1 MEMVDIHWD
10 RDIDRR
16 EIQQL
21 SNADAITAFFARLGY
36 NTDARIEHTP
46 ATLRIDAQG
55 VIRPIEAIERIANH
69 DDALQVMLFV
79 VKSVTVS
86 HTRELARQ
94 FRNRYGN
101 FLLVLTT
108 PDYDRL
114 DFVLLERYNPVQKS
128 KPGSMKLQE
137 ARIRPRVLTVSR
149 RDPTRQHLRV
159 LRRFTYTEGDP
170 FAQFDKLRS
179 AYDVAEWSE
188 EFFNNRALFSDYYLK
203 ERLRETPA
211 WGEDPKPAYQDLVGV
226 YAGPVKD
233 LRDKPVSEARDKL
246 FEPVFKKLG
255 FDFEPVRA
263 AGSGHTE
270 PDYLLRAPGNGK
282 RPLALALVYSWDRSL
297 DMKDNER
304 DGDSPEE
311 VPGAV
316 VISLLEKNLAPWA
329 VVTNGKLWRLYSQH
343 THSRATNYYE
353 IDLEE
358 VMAQGTPSTSDPAES
373 FRYFWL
379 LFRSGAFIQHDILID
394 GEARKASFLDQL
406 LLGSEAYARELGERL
421 KERTFV
427 DIFPH
432 LAKGFIEHMRAR
444 EGEHA
449 DLTQERLD
457 QVFQGTLTLLYRLLF
472 LLYAESR
479 DLLPV
484 REERGYFEV
493 SLTRLKDEIAR
504 AAGPLDDQRDMALEN
519 AHDSTSCAL
528 YERFMNLCRIVEN
541 GDEGVNVPVYN
552 GGLFMTTPDDSDDT
566 PEAQNARFL
575 QQYKVPDLHFA
586 KALDRL
592 ARDEDPKRLDLVPID
607 FKSLGVRQLGSIYE
621 GLLEFKLRIAPTK
634 MAIVKGK
641 KSEQIIPYTEAA
653 KTKSRILTHKKAD
666 GGGERVLPRGAV
678 YLENDKGERKATG
691 SYYTP
696 DHIVKYIV
704 EHTVGPV
711 LQAKFEALRPKLRQ
725 AEKLRKAFD
734 KKQEGLK
741 SAGLRPEASA
751 KADLIGRELVDEI
764 IGARVV
770 DPAMGSGHF
779 LVETV
784 DFITDKT
791 LDFLNAFPWNP
802 VSAHLER
809 MRGDIR
815 REMERQKITIN
826 ENKLTDVNLLK
837 RHILKQCIYGVDL
850 NPMAVELAKVSLWL
864 DCFTLGAPLSFL
876 DHHIKCG
883 NSLIGVTV
891 KEVREASESGQGM
904 LWGTQWEGFKLAT
917 EAMRHVGAL
926 SDVTSD
932 QARES
937 RREFKKAA
945 SGISPFKLMLDVYA
959 SQWFGNEPY
968 WHKAAKGDKSRKRE
982 LIRPAIDFLNS
993 MNFGAWLSDP
1003 HNPGVLTDAGERTIA
1018 ETALRA
1024 AREKRFF
1031 HWELEFPEVFFGPRQ
1046 GSATAIER
1054 KPEAGFDAV
1063 VGNPPYV
1070 RQEGLGEDKP
1080 FFEANHAPVYA
1091 GIADIYVYFYHRGL
1105 TLCRQNGRFGMITSN
1120 KYLRAGYGEKL
1131 RAFLAQF
1138 AIQQIIDFRDLPVF
1152 PDAAAYPLVLIARHA
1167 PSGENHQVQT
1177 HTVADMAEANE
1188 IATAMRRCASPQV
1201 ITSLKSSGWVL
1212 QNPDVLRLLDKIR
1225 NAGRPLGEVV
1235 DGKFYRGVLT
1245 GFNEA
1250 FVIDEAK
1257 RAELIARDPRSDEI
1271 IKPFLRG
1278 RDIKRWR
1285 VQWAGLYLI
1294 FTRRGINIDQYPA
1307 IKEHLSLFKERL
1319 TPGVQGGRKPGN
1331 YKWYEIQDA
1340 VDYYEEFE
1348 KPKISYPDISE
1359 NGCYALDTSGAF
1371 LTNTAY
1377 FIPSA
1382 HLALVGLLNSKLTE
1396 FYYRHLSA
1404 QVRGGY
1410 VRAFSTY
1417 IGALPV
1423 PDLASSSAKQLA
1435 TLVESITDRGE
1446 APEDVE
1452 AEINAAT
1459 YKVFDLKMN
1468 EIILID
1474 SRCTQKKR
1482 E

>member
-170 FAQFDKLRS
+170 FAQFYKLRS

-233 LRDKPVSEARDKL
+233 LRGKPVSEARDKL

-297 DMKDNER
+297 DMKDDER

-751 KADLIGRELVDEI
+751 KADLIGREL
-764 IGARVV
+764 
-770 DPAMGSGHF
+770 
-779 LVETV
+779 
-784 DFITDKT
+784 
-791 LDFLNAFPWNP
+791 
-802 VSAHLER
+802 
-809 MRGDIR
+809 
-815 REMERQKITIN
+815 
-826 ENKLTDVNLLK
+826 
-837 RHILKQCIYGVDL
+837 
-850 NPMAVELAKVSLWL
+850 
-864 DCFTLGAPLSFL
+864 
-876 DHHIKCG
+876 
-883 NSLIGVTV
+883 
-891 KEVREASESGQGM
+891 
-904 LWGTQWEGFKLAT
+904 
-917 EAMRHVGAL
+917 
-926 SDVTSD
+926 
-932 QARES
+932 
-937 RREFKKAA
+937 
-945 SGISPFKLMLDVYA
+945 
-959 SQWFGNEPY
+959 
-968 WHKAAKGDKSRKRE
+968 
-982 LIRPAIDFLNS
+982 
-993 MNFGAWLSDP
+993 
-1003 HNPGVLTDAGERTIA
+1003 
-1018 ETALRA
+1018 
-1024 AREKRFF
+1024 
-1031 HWELEFPEVFFGPRQ
+1031 
-1046 GSATAIER
+1046 
-1054 KPEAGFDAV
+1054 
-1063 VGNPPYV
+1063 
-1070 RQEGLGEDKP
+1070 
-1080 FFEANHAPVYA
+1080 
-1091 GIADIYVYFYHRGL
+1091 
-1105 TLCRQNGRFGMITSN
+1105 
-1120 KYLRAGYGEKL
+1120 
-1131 RAFLAQF
+1131 
-1138 AIQQIIDFRDLPVF
+1138 
-1152 PDAAAYPLVLIARHA
+1152 
-1167 PSGENHQVQT
+1167 
-1177 HTVADMAEANE
+1177 
-1188 IATAMRRCASPQV
+1188 
-1201 ITSLKSSGWVL
+1201 
-1212 QNPDVLRLLDKIR
+1212 
-1225 NAGRPLGEVV
+1225 
-1235 DGKFYRGVLT
+1235 
-1245 GFNEA
+1245 
-1250 FVIDEAK
+1250 
-1257 RAELIARDPRSDEI
+1257 
-1271 IKPFLRG
+1271 
-1278 RDIKRWR
+1278 
-1285 VQWAGLYLI
+1285 
-1294 FTRRGINIDQYPA
+1294 
-1307 IKEHLSLFKERL
+1307 
-1319 TPGVQGGRKPGN
+1319 
-1331 YKWYEIQDA
+1331 
-1340 VDYYEEFE
+1340 
-1348 KPKISYPDISE
+1348 
-1359 NGCYALDTSGAF
+1359 
-1371 LTNTAY
+1371 
-1377 FIPSA
+1377 
-1382 HLALVGLLNSKLTE
+1382 
-1396 FYYRHLSA
+1396 
-1404 QVRGGY
+1404 
-1410 VRAFSTY
+1410 
-1417 IGALPV
+1417 
-1423 PDLASSSAKQLA
+1423 
-1435 TLVESITDRGE
+1435 
-1446 APEDVE
+1446 
-1452 AEINAAT
+1452 
-1459 YKVFDLKMN
+1459 
-1468 EIILID
+1468 
-1474 SRCTQKKR
+1474 
-1482 E
+1482 